1 MKSLL
6 KKEYIYT
13 TMLRHITYFMNGI
26 PTREMFYNKQTQSDI
41 TDEDYEHAQKIFSKM
56 RCKNLGEYML
66 LYVKTDAL
74 LLCDVFEN
82 FRELSLSYYGLDPC
96 QYFSLPGLSYDA
108 MLKMTGVK
116 LDLITDIE
124 MRTMIEDN
132 IRGGITTI
140 NHRHF
145 AANNEYLNDYD
156 PQIPS
161 SYIMYV
167 DANNLYGKGI
177 SEKLPTGNFR
187 WLSQQELEAFNIV
200 EMDPNGETCY
210 ILEVDLIYP
219 KELHD
224 IHNDYPLAVECKY
237 IKKEDISPYNK
248 QFLEDHDET
257 FKSTRKLCPDL
268 RDKKKYVC
276 SLKNLKFF
284 MRHGLILER
293 IHRILAADQSNF
305 LNPYIEFNSQKR
317 KESAHIKFKSDFFK
331 LMNNAVYGKTIEDI
345 RKRSKVDIVKDQK
358 QAKKLISKPQFK
370 GFQILSDEV
379 TIVQSAKAR
388 IVLNKPIFVG
398 FMVLE
403 NAKYIM
409 NHFWYDVLKEKYED
423 RIKLLLSDTDSFIYS
438 VYTNDAYSDL
448 YDLREYMDLSG
459 YSTDSPLQKYHNS
472 QNKKVPGKFSD
483 EKPEEVI
490 KEVVALKPK
499 MYSILAKP
507 LLRHGLTSHTT
518 AKGISKVAQRKITH
532 QDYVDTLRK
541 RGATIVTS
549 NAIRSFSHQ
558 LYSVEVTKRGLSAYD
573 DKKYILSDGINTL
586 SYGHYRI

>member
-1 MKSLL
+1 
-6 KKEYIYT
+6 
-13 TMLRHITYFMNGI
+13 
-26 PTREMFYNKQTQSDI
+26 MFYNKQTQSDI
-41 TDEDYEHAQKIFSKM
+41 TDEDYEHAQKIFNKM

-66 LYVKTDAL
+66 FYVKTDAIL
-74 LLCDVFEN
+74 FCDVFEN
-82 FRELSLSYYGLDPC
+82 FRELSLSYYELDPC

-116 LDLITDIE
+116 LDLITNIE
-124 MRTMIEDN
+124 MQTMIEDN

-167 DANNLYGKGI
+167 DANNLYGKGM

-210 ILEVDLIYP
+210 ILEVDLKYP

-224 IHNDYPLAVECKY
+224 IHNDYPLAVECKH

-276 SLKNLKFF
+276 LLKNLKFF
-284 MRHGLILER
+284 MRHGFILER

-448 YDLREYMDLSG
+448 YDLREYMDLSVIVQIPHCRNIIIPR
-459 YSTDSPLQKYHNS
+459 TKKFLVNS
-472 QNKKVPGKFSD
+472 RMRSRKK
-483 EKPEEVI
+483 
-490 KEVVALKPK
+490 
-499 MYSILAKP
+499 
-507 LLRHGLTSHTT
+507 
-518 AKGISKVAQRKITH
+518 
-532 QDYVDTLRK
+532 
-541 RGATIVTS
+541 
-549 NAIRSFSHQ
+549 
-558 LYSVEVTKRGLSAYD
+558 
-573 DKKYILSDGINTL
+573 
-586 SYGHYRI
+586 

>member
-1 MKSLL
+1 MICHNLKGYDLHLFIINLVKSAEDMQVIPETIEKFKGVMTEKFIFLDSFAFLSSSLEKLVHSL
-6 KKEYIYT
+6 KINENSSFSRLKTEFPEHHEELTQKGIYFYDYASSYN
-13 TMLRHITYFMNGI
+13 IFYENSI
-26 PTREMFYNKQTQSDI
+26 PAREIFYNKQTQSDI
-41 TDEDYEHAQKIFSKM
+41 ADEDYEHAQKIFSKM

-124 MRTMIEDN
+124 MQTMIEDN
-132 IRGGITTI
+132 IRGGISTI

-145 AANNEYLNDYD
+145 TANNEYLNDYD

-167 DANNLYGKGI
+167 DANNLYGKGM

-187 WLSQQELEAFNIV
+187 WLSQQELQAFNIV

-210 ILEVDLIYP
+210 ILEVDLKYP

-237 IKKEDISPYNK
+237 IKKDISPYNK
-248 QFLEDHDET
+248 QFLEDHNET

-276 SLKNLKFF
+276 SLKNLKFY

-293 IHRILAADQSNF
+293 IYRILVADQSNF

-345 RKRSKVDIVKDQK
+345 RKRSSVDIVKDQK
-358 QAKKLISKPQFK
+358 KAKKLISKPQFK

-409 NHFWYDVLKEKYED
+409 NHFCMMYLKKSM
-423 RIKLLLSDTDSFIYS
+423 RI
-438 VYTNDAYSDL
+438 
-448 YDLREYMDLSG
+448 
-459 YSTDSPLQKYHNS
+459 
-472 QNKKVPGKFSD
+472 
-483 EKPEEVI
+483 
-490 KEVVALKPK
+490 
-499 MYSILAKP
+499 
-507 LLRHGLTSHTT
+507 
-518 AKGISKVAQRKITH
+518 
-532 QDYVDTLRK
+532 
-541 RGATIVTS
+541 
-549 NAIRSFSHQ
+549 
-558 LYSVEVTKRGLSAYD
+558 GLSCFYPTQIPL
-573 DKKYILSDGINTL
+573 YTVFTL
-586 SYGHYRI
+586 TMPTAICMT